1 MVANVVLLVGSKQR
15 SPAYVVARH
24 PADDERVSKR
34 CQIVEHRLV
43 PDGTALG
50 LHEVRHPPGRKRI
63 AYVVDRER
71 GDPLKHVDVADGV
84 TSENVTDQRRAINIG
99 HHRPRVGLLKRH
111 NVDAGEAAI
120 T

>member
-1 MVANVVLLVGSKQR
+1 
-15 SPAYVVARH
+15 
-24 PADDERVSKR
+24 
-34 CQIVEHRLV
+34 
-43 PDGTALG
+43 
-50 LHEVRHPPGRKRI
+50 PGRKRI

-120 T
+120 TQESRKLLAGAAVIPLRVSGAELQILAKRERPYLDGDIPASDVGRQLA